1 MASNQNDKV
10 LINNFWIMALGNFNR
25 KVIEKVNQTINGK
38 LVNIDH
44 PEELVEAYAQVAEIV

>member
-1 MASNQNDKV
+1 
-10 LINNFWIMALGNFNR
+10 MALGNFNR